1 MGYLMGMSLSGTAM
15 TGICTLIRECR
26 KHKVSARSAYLL
38 AKAAILYYLIP
49 LPELGERY
57 SRMLM
62 SITCAVSRHVFDF
75 SPRWSYYMIR
85 ANGDVY
91 INSYMKI
98 QYMAAAIWIL
108 GAAFVFLAELLA
120 HYRSGKRLVN
130 CMDEAK
136 VSAETWGIRRGG
148 RFCHIQQKVTVYR
161 DVPDGQDVTFGLFR
175 PVILCTLKE
184 GKKQEEYALQH
195 EMVHVRRGDIFWKM
209 LLRLATI
216 LHWWNPAVWY
226 LYHAFER
233 LCECSCDEVVLW
245 GKTTEE
251 KKDYLRLVVIEAE
264 KVKKNK
270 RKPENPRWGLGFEL
284 GKEARRIE
292 ERMENAMRMKKW
304 NSVAA
309 MLLVIVLTM
318 INSVTV
324 LAYPKVHTMTQR
336 EAVSEEIIKM
346 ELNGGS
352 IQFVPDDASE
362 EELKKDRGYILR
374 QIQVRYEEQ
383 FTDIDGNI
391 FPVNDITNE
400 NKYSS
405 CSHTYVSGIR
415 SMHTKLTSCSACRLD
430 EGCTLTAFY
439 AERCSKCRDVIM
451 GNRLFVANFDL
462 CSH

>member
-1 MGYLMGMSLSGTAM
+1 MGYLMVMSLSGTVM
-15 TGICTLIRECR
+15 TGICALIRGWR
-26 KHKVSARSAYLL
+26 KHKISARSAYFL

-62 SITCAVSRHVFDF
+62 YVTGIGSRHVSDF
-75 SPRWSYYMIR
+75 SPHWSYYMIR

-98 QYMAAAIWIL
+98 QYMAATIWIL
-108 GAAFVFLAELLA
+108 GAVFVFLAELLV
-120 HYRSGKRLVN
+120 HYRSGRRLVD

-148 RFCHIQQKVTVYR
+148 RFCHIQQRVTVYR
-161 DVPDGQDVTFGLFR
+161 DVPDGQDMTFGLFR
-175 PVILCTLKE
+175 PVILCTLKD

-195 EMVHVRRGDIFWKM
+195 ELVHVRRVDIFWKM

-216 LHWWNPAVWY
+216 LHWWNPVVWY
-226 LYHAFER
+226 LYHDFER
-233 LCECSCDEVVLW
+233 LCECSCDEVVLQ
-245 GKTTEE
+245 GRTEEE

-264 KVKKNK
+264 KVKKGK
-270 RKPENPRWGLGFEL
+270 RKSENPHWGLGFEL

-292 ERMENAMRMKKW
+292 ERMENAMRTKKW

-309 MLLVIVLTM
+309 MLLVIILTM

-324 LAYPKVHTMTQR
+324 LAYPKVHTITQK
-336 EAVSEEIIKM
+336 EEVSEEIIEM
-346 ELNGGS
+346 ELNGDS

-362 EELKKDRGYILR
+362 EEAKKDRGYIVR

-391 FPVNDITNE
+391 FPVNDIANE
-400 NKYSS
+400 NMYSS
-405 CSHTYVSGIR
+405 CSHTYVSGTVSI
-415 SMHTKLTSCSACRLD
+415 HNKNKDGSC
-430 EGCTLTAFY
+430 TMTAFSSK
-439 AERCSKCRDVIM
+439 RCSKCGNVII
-451 GNRLFVANFDL
+451 GNRLHVTNFDI
-462 CSH
+462 CTH